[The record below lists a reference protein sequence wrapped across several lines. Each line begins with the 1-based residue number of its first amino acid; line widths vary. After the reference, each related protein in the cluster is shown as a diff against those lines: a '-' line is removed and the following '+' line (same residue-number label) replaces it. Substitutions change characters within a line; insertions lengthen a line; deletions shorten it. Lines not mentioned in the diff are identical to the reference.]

1 MKVNV
6 RAWARFSRSA
16 IFEKRSTQQMSIA
29 TKRGDGGQTGLAGGI
44 RVSKTHPRVECYGT
58 IDELISQMGFAR
70 SICQDAEIA
79 ERVKTIQRE
88 LYKVGSAI
96 ATPPESKKTP
106 PEITAAM
113 VDALEAE
120 VHRIEAEPGVLADW
134 SLPGGAPDA
143 AALDVART
151 ICRRAER
158 LAASLMEAGVIQNP
172 NILAYLNR
180 LSDVLWLFGR
190 LVEARRGVDST
201 LRTEDKPG
209 PRWSRAW

>member
-1 MKVNV
+1 
-6 RAWARFSRSA
+6 
-16 IFEKRSTQQMSIA
+16 MSIA
-29 TKRGDGGQTGLAGGI
+29 RKRGDAAQTGHAGGI
-44 RVSKTHPRVECYGT
+44 RVSKTDPRIECYGN

-70 SICQDAEIA
+70 SICQDADVAARI
-79 ERVKTIQRE
+79 ERIQRE

-106 PEITAAM
+106 PEITSAM

-151 ICRRAER
+151 VCRRA
-158 LAASLMEAGVIQNP
+158 
-172 NILAYLNR
+172 
-180 LSDVLWLFGR
+180 GR
-190 LVEARRGVDST
+190 LPAA
-201 LRTEDKPG
+201 PG
-209 PRWSRAW
+209 GAGGIQ

>member
-1 MKVNV
+1 
-6 RAWARFSRSA
+6 
-16 IFEKRSTQQMSIA
+16 MSIA

-70 SICQDAEIA
+70 SICHDAEVR
-79 ERVKTIQRE
+79 ERVKSIQQE

-96 ATPPESKKTP
+96 ATPPESKKSP

-113 VDALEAE
+113 VDALEAQ

-134 SLPGGAPDA
+134 SLPGELPDA

-151 ICRRAER
+151 VCRRAER
-158 LAASLMEAGVIQNP
+158 LATALMEAGVIQNP
-172 NILAYLNR
+172 HVLAYLNR
-180 LSDVLWLFGR
+180 LSDLLWLFGR
-190 LVEARRGVDST
+190 LLEARQKVDSS
-201 LRTEDKPG
+201 LRPKDNPG
-209 PRWSRAW
+209 ARWSRAW

>member
-1 MKVNV
+1 
-6 RAWARFSRSA
+6 
-16 IFEKRSTQQMSIA
+16 MSIA

-70 SICQDAEIA
+70 SICQDAEVA
-79 ERVKTIQRE
+79 ERVKAIQRE

-120 VHRIEAEPGVLADW
+120 VHKIEAEPGVLADW
-134 SLPGGAPDA
+134 SLPGGSPDS

-151 ICRRAER
+151 VCRRAER
-158 LAASLMEAGVIQNP
+158 LATSLMEAGVIQNP
-172 NILAYLNR
+172 SILAYLNR
-180 LSDVLWLFGR
+180 LSDLLWLFGR
-190 LVEARRGVDST
+190 LIEARRGVDST
-201 LRTEDKPG
+201 LRTEEKPG

>member
-1 MKVNV
+1 
-6 RAWARFSRSA
+6 
-16 IFEKRSTQQMSIA
+16 MSIA

-44 RVSKTHPRVECYGT
+44 RVSKTHARVECYGT

-70 SICQDAEIA
+70 SICGDVEVA
-79 ERVKTIQRE
+79 ERVKAIQRE

-106 PEITAAM
+106 PDITPAM

-151 ICRRAER
+151 VCRRAER
-158 LAASLMEAGVIQNP
+158 LATGLMESDVIQNP
-172 NILAYLNR
+172 SILAYLNR
-180 LSDVLWLFGR
+180 LSDLLWLYGR
-190 LVEARRGVDST
+190 LVEAHRGVDSS
-201 LRTEDKPG
+201 LRSEDKPG